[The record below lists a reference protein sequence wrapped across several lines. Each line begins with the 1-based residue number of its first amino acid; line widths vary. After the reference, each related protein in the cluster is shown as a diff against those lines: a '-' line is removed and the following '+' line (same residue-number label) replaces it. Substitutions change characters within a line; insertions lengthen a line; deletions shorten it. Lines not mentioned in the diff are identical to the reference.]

1 MSITATLTPHL
12 PYLRRYARA
21 LTGSQGSG
29 DTYVRALLE
38 AMLEGNVVLDSEVP
52 LRLALY
58 RTFHVLW
65 STTGGNLPTI
75 QPFEAAASVEGRLQA
90 LQPDNREALLLTAME
105 DFPVAEVATIL
116 DCTEYEV
123 DE

>member
-21 LTGSQGSG
+21 LTGSQHSG

-38 AMLEGNVVLDSEVP
+38 AMLEGNVELDSEVP
-52 LRLALY
+52 PRLALY

-65 STTGGNLPTI
+65 STTGGILPAV
-75 QPFEAAASVEGRLQA
+75 QPTEATSSVESRLQA
-90 LQPDNREALLLTAME
+90 LQPDNREARLLT
-105 DFPVAEVATIL
+105 P
-116 DCTEYEV
+116 
-123 DE
+123 